1 MLHHLSLGNIL
12 TTETMSYPVEQ
23 ARKAF
28 AKAAMSPDE
37 EASISNYYL
46 YRTGVDHLLSNN
58 QVDDARA
65 KLLGSR
71 SSWKDVQAW
80 KTKSGYT
87 SILVK
92 DWR

>member
-1 MLHHLSLGNIL
+1 MLHHLSLREHIL

-28 AKAAMSPDE
+28 AKAAMSPDK
-37 EASISNYYL
+37 EASISNYL

-65 KLLGSR
+65 KLL
-71 SSWKDVQAW
+71 DLDHLDHMV
-80 KTKSGYT
+80 
-87 SILVK
+87 V
-92 DWR
+92 